1 MADLEF
7 ETSALWQAAFADR
20 PKDRHAGARAALK
33 RKFLDLREKV
43 ALLVGQIAKDIP
55 GLTVHDVTHLDA
67 LWETA
72 SLIAGPEQTINPAE
86 AYVLGASILVHD
98 AGMCLAAYPD
108 GLASIKETTEWK
120 DTITAL
126 LKREDRGEVSE
137 ALLLNPPDAVV
148 RAAIAE
154 VLRLLHAKRAKDLP
168 FMEWKS
174 PNGSSEPLIEDLNLR
189 AFYGPMIGNIAYSH
203 HVSVGQLE
211 ALLGSRLGAYSA
223 YPSEWTV
230 DPIAIACLLRTADA
244 AQIDERRAPRF
255 LKTLIRPQGA
265 SDAHW
270 AFQGKLAKARVETDA
285 LVYTS
290 GPEFALPDAEAWWL
304 CFDTIQMIDTELRG
318 VDVLLENTSRDR
330 FVARRVRGAESPTA
344 LAAYVRTKGWTPV
357 DTQLRVSDV
366 PRLVRLFGGVH
377 LYGNDLRIPI
387 RELVQNSSDAI
398 RARRLLQGLDSD
410 HGKVMVSVRSD
421 SDGYWLI
428 VEDDGI
434 GMSERTMTGSLL
446 DFGRSFWTSDAIK
459 TEFPGLVAKGMAATG
474 RFGVGFFSVF
484 MLGDFVR
491 VTSCRFDDAFNATK
505 TLEFRSGLATRPV
518 LRDASPDEYLQRG
531 GTRVSIRLRDDP
543 YGENGWLA
551 RKDWH
556 KKIHR
561 LSLRFIL
568 GPLCPS
574 LDVNLAFDE
583 GSNAEH
589 CLAPHDWMTIEG
601 KDLLARLTRTDDSTA
616 ERKELTVYGHQ
627 LQMLYA
633 ADGTP
638 VGRACIWGAEK
649 YSSET
654 HGCVTVGGLAATR
667 LTGIGGV
674 LLGATQT
681 IARDSAMP
689 TVTAE
694 VLSAWATEQGK
705 ILSEA
710 PLRLSEKLNA
720 LAFVLLCGGEP
731 AELPIV
737 KRGTEYLNSEE
748 LRAIL
753 SQEDS
758 IDVFEGDD
766 VDYDE
771 DKDACHPRE
780 FKDQFE
786 SDESIFF
793 VRRYMPTVLNIG
805 GQSWPRS
812 ILEPVY
818 PDRPQT
824 FLDQFR
830 NIVAEEWGEDIE
842 EYDDEKVVGCVYQE
856 KITRNVTTL
865 VRPQRDETSGGES

>member
-1 MADLEF
+1 MNMTDLQI
-7 ETSALWQAAFADR
+7 ETSALWQTAFAVR
-20 PKDRHAGARAALK
+20 PKDRHAAARAALK
-33 RKFLDLREKV
+33 QKFLDLREKV
-43 ALLVGQIAKDIP
+43 ALLVAQIATDLP

-86 AYVLGASILVHD
+86 AYVLGASIMLHD
-98 AGMCLAAYPD
+98 AGMCLAAYPE

-120 DTITAL
+120 DTITSL
-126 LKREDRGEVSE
+126 LKRESGGAASE
-137 ALLLNPPDAVV
+137 ARILNPPDAVV
-148 RAAIAE
+148 RTAIAG
-154 VLRLLHAKRAKDLP
+154 VLRLLHAKRAKELP

-174 PNGSSEPLIEDLNLR
+174 PNGSTEPLIEDLNLR
-189 AFYGPMIGNIAYSH
+189 AFYGPVIGNIAYSH

-211 ALLGSRLGAYSA
+211 ALLGSRLGAFSA
-223 YPSEWTV
+223 FPSEWTV
-230 DPIAIACLLRTADA
+230 DAIAIACLLRTADA
-244 AQIDERRAPRF
+244 AHIDDRRAPRF
-255 LKTLIRPQGA
+255 LKALIRPQGV

-270 AFQGKLAKARVETDA
+270 TFQGKLAKARVEADA

-304 CFDTIQMIDTELRG
+304 CFDTIQMIDSELRG

-330 FVARRVRGAESPTA
+330 FVAKRVRGAESPTA

-366 PRLVRLFGGVH
+366 PRLVRLFGGAH

-398 RARRLLQGLDSD
+398 RARRLVQGLDSN
-410 HGKVMVSVRSD
+410 HGKITVSVLSD
-421 SDGYWLI
+421 PDGYWLV

-434 GMSERTMTGSLL
+434 GMSERTMTESLL

-459 TEFPGLVAKGMAATG
+459 TEFPGLVAKGMTATG

-491 VTSCRFDDAFNATK
+491 VTSCRFDVALNATK
-505 TLEFRSGLATRPV
+505 TLEFRSGLATRPI
-518 LRDASPDEYLQRG
+518 LRDASDDEYLQRG
-531 GTRVSIRLRDDP
+531 GTRVSVRLKDDP
-543 YGENGWLA
+543 YRENGWLA

-561 LSLRFIL
+561 LSLKFIL

-583 GSNAEH
+583 GSTAEQ
-589 CLAPHDWMTIEG
+589 CLAAHDWMTIEG
-601 KDLLARLTRTDDSTA
+601 KDLLARLMRTDDSAA
-616 ERKELTVYGHQ
+616 ERKESAVYGHQ

-638 VGRACIWGAEK
+638 VGRACIWGAQN

-654 HGCVTVGGLAATR
+654 HGCVTVGGLAAAR

-681 IARDSAMP
+681 IARDTAMP
-689 TVTAE
+689 IVTAE
-694 VLSAWATEQGK
+694 VLADWATEQGR

-710 PLRLSEKLNA
+710 PLRVSEKMNA
-720 LAFVLLCGGEP
+720 SAFVLLCGGEP

-737 KRGTEYLNSEE
+737 RRGTEYLNSRE
-748 LRAIL
+748 LKALLTR
-753 SQEDS
+753 EDS
-758 IDVFEGDD
+758 IDIFEADD
-766 VDYDE
+766 VEYDE
-771 DKDACHPRE
+771 DKDACHPKE
-780 FKDQFE
+780 FKEEFENDQ
-786 SDESIFF
+786 SIFF
-793 VRRYMPTVLNIG
+793 VRCYMPTILRIG
-805 GQSWPRS
+805 DQSWPRS
-812 ILEPVY
+812 ILESVY

-830 NIVAEEWGEDIE
+830 KVVAEVWGEGFD
-842 EYDDEKVVGCVYQE
+842 EYDDEKVVGSVDEE
-856 KITRNVTTL
+856 KIVI
-865 VRPQRDETSGGES
+865 D